1 MGTLR
6 GFPNPPALWLRR
18 AEPGYAYAVMETRK
32 GFPTLGS
39 TETAGGTVGR
49 TPAWRNEVDHFVS
62 LCSVC
67 LRHLLQYFD
76 SLSFSA
82 FARLFFVLE

>member
-1 MGTLR
+1 MGTLG

-18 AEPGYAYAVMETRK
+18 AKLACANAIDGNGRGRASRK
-32 GFPTLGS
+32 NCRG
-39 TETAGGTVGR
+39 EA
-49 TPAWRNEVDHFVS
+49 HFVS

-67 LRHLLQYFD
+67 LRHLLQNFD